1 MPDEGN
7 QNHFP
12 YIIFH
17 FSFFIARMFPKETA
31 KAQRKQSTPRKFS
44 VKKLC
49 PRAKFVTALFPGV
62 LGTTLRLRGCCNE
75 K

>member
-49 PRAKFVTALFPGV
+49 PRDQVCNCFISWRPWYDSAAS
-62 LGTTLRLRGCCNE
+62 RLLQ
-75 K
+75 